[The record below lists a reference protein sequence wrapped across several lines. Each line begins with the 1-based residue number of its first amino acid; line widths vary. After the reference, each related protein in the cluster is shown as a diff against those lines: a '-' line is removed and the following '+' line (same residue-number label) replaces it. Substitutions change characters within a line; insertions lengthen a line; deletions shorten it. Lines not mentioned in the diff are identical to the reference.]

1 MRDLVRDIL
10 LAFAVTGIW
19 SLLREA
25 RRERELQA
33 RQARLYC
40 DADGELLPI
49 TVVGSEDR
57 TEN

>member
-40 DADGELLPI
+40 DDDGELLPI